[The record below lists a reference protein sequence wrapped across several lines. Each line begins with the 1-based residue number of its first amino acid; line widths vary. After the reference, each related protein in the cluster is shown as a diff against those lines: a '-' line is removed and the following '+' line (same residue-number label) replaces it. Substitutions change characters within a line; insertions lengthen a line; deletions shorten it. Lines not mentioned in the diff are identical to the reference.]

1 MIYKLI
7 PVFVAFLLST
17 AAVAEDPERKQ
28 KEATFKSLDRDT
40 DQQLSRSEVKDK
52 PALSAQFTALDT
64 DRDGYLTMTEY
75 AAHREPVAPR
85 E

>member
-1 MIYKLI
+1 MVYKLI
-7 PVFVAFLLST
+7 PLLVAILLST
-17 AAVAEDPERKQ
+17 AAVAEDPKRMQ
-28 KEATFKSLDRDT
+28 KEATFKSLDKDT
-40 DQQLSRSEVKDK
+40 DQRLSPSEVKDK